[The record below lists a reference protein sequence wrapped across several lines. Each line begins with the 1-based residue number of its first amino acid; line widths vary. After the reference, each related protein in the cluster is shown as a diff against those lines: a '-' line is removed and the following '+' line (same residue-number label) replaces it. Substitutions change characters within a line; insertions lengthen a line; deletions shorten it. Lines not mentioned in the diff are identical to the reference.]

1 MRKLSLLLVFFLVAG
16 LRVTASDSWISG
28 YWLTS
33 DSIVH
38 IDNCGEDLCAKI
50 EHIFVAEDV
59 DPDSI
64 LDSHNSNIEERS
76 RPLIGINLLQGISR
90 QFDSSN
96 SFKGGTIYNPRDG
109 KSYKAKLQLHDDGN
123 LTVQGC
129 VLFLCDGET
138 WRPLS
143 VTLHP
148 DGSHT
153 AVLKNIEQDTEL

>member
-1 MRKLSLLLVFFLVAG
+1 MHKFSLLLAYFLFAS
-16 LRVTASDSWISG
+16 LQAIASDSLISG

-33 DSIVH
+33 DSIVEIKH
-38 IDNCGEDLCAKI
+38 CGTDLCAKI
-50 EHIFVAEDV
+50 EHIFVEEGV

-64 LDSHNSNIEERS
+64 LDSFNSNVEERS
-76 RPLIGINLLQGISR
+76 RPLIGINLLEGISS
-90 QFDSSN
+90 QFESNN

-143 VTLHP
+143 VTVNP

-153 AVLKNIEQDTEL
+153 AVLKNIEQSTES

>member
-1 MRKLSLLLVFFLVAG
+1 MRKLSLLPVFFLCAS
-16 LRVTASDSWISG
+16 LQVTGAESLITG

-33 DSIVH
+33 DSIVQIEH
-38 IDNCGEDLCAKI
+38 CGKDLCAKI
-50 EHIFVAEDV
+50 EHIFVSEDI
-59 DPDSI
+59 DPESV
-64 LDSHNSNIEERS
+64 LDTHNSNVEERS
-76 RPLIGINLLQGISR
+76 RPLIGINLLEGISN

-109 KSYKAKLQLHDDGN
+109 KFYKAKLQLHDNGD

-143 VTLHP
+143 VTVNP
-148 DGSHT
+148 DGSHS
-153 AVLKNIEQDTEL
+153 AVLKNIAQSEK